1 MDYHQFIKNV
11 QEQAGCDKE
20 QTERAVR
27 ATLQT
32 LGERLFMGEA
42 DQLAAQLP
50 RELQPYLKEVESRS
64 KMELDEFLQRIA
76 RREGTDAENAERH
89 ATAVLSVLGN
99 AVSGGEMEDVVSQ
112 LPKKYLKLFGKWS
125 KTIH

>member
-1 MDYHQFIKNV
+1 MDYHQFIKSV
-11 QEQAGCDKE
+11 QEQAWCDKQ
-20 QTERAVR
+20 QTERAVK

-50 RELQPYLKEVESRS
+50 RELQPFLKDVEDRR
-64 KMELDEFLQRIA
+64 KMEVDEFLQRVA
-76 RREGTDAENAERH
+76 KREGTDAENAERH
-89 ATAVLSVLGN
+89 ATAVISVLGD
-99 AVSGGEMEDVVSQ
+99 AVSSGEMEDVISQ

-125 KTIH
+125 KTVH